1 VEIVSKEFADI
12 YDKVREG
19 GRLSAEEGLRLYRS
33 NDVISLGFL
42 ANIIRERKN
51 GNKAYFITNR
61 HINYSNICA
70 NRCRF
75 CAFSRSAGDDGAY
88 TMSIDEIMEKARAV
102 KDNRVKEFHIVGG
115 LHPELPFS
123 YYLTMLR
130 SLKSEFPDVHIQAF
144 TAVEIKH
151 LTAIANLSVRD
162 TLKELHNAGL
172 GSLPG
177 GGAEVFSPRVRNLLC
192 DEKTSGNVWL
202 DVMREAHMLGLRS
215 NATMLYGHVETNE
228 EKIEHLIKL
237 RELQDETGGFLAFI
251 PLAFHPENTDLKT
264 FAYTTGIDDLKELAV
279 ARLMLDNFPHIKAFW
294 IMIGLKLAQ
303 VSLSFGVDD
312 IDGTVVEEK
321 ITHSA
326 GARTGQFV
334 SREELMA
341 IIKEAGREPVERDT
355 LYNCV

>member
-1 VEIVSKEFADI
+1 MEIVSKEFADI